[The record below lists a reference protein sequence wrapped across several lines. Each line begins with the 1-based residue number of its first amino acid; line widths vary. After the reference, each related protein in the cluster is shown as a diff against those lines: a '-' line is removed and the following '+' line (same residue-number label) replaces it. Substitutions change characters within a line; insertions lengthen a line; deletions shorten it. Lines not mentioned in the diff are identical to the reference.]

1 MPSFRTRVP
10 RLMVAVVALAVL
22 CTGCGGFKPTVEP
35 NATDDA
41 RLEALV
47 AESVL
52 AGGTA
57 AEAHSPD
64 TSANVTVQR
73 GSVVVSDPWANG
85 ATDEAASG
93 DDSTLP
99 DPTWA
104 AARSMLATLR
114 EAGWEPIAV
123 SCELEQSGAL
133 GEATVSATKDLGDF
147 TAALESRISATDSSL
162 AGYAPFHTEDPDPW
176 TPSAAIAP
184 GASCLD
190 GEAPP
195 ADDVAPP
202 DDLNVARWF

>member
-1 MPSFRTRVP
+1 MPSSRSRVP
-10 RLMVAVVALAVL
+10 RLLAAMVALAVL
-22 CTGCGGFKPTVEP
+22 CTGCGGPKPAVEP
-35 NATDDA
+35 NAVDDA

-52 AGGTA
+52 ADGTA
-57 AEAHSPD
+57 TAAHSPD

-73 GSVVVSDPWANG
+73 GSVVVAEPWPSG
-85 ATDEAASG
+85 ATDEASG
-93 DDSTLP
+93 DDSSLP

-104 AARSMLATLR
+104 AAQSMLATLR

-123 SCELEQSGAL
+123 GCDVEQSGLL
-133 GEATVSATKDLGDF
+133 GEATVFATKDLGDF
-147 TAALESRISATDSSL
+147 TAAVESRVSVSDSSL

-195 ADDVAPP
+195 ADDVPLP
-202 DDLNVARWF
+202 DDLDVARWF